1 MKNYEE
7 QAKIFI
13 EAIKTM
19 ASRENALNNFQLY
32 LEWHFAGWLEN
43 YANTP
48 DGITAELKAFAE
60 TEF

>member
-19 ASRENALNNFQLY
+19 ASREKALNNFQLY
-32 LEWHFAGWLEN
+32 LTRHFAVWLEK

-48 DGITAELKAFAE
+48 DRMTAELKEFAE
-60 TEF
+60 IEF

>member
-19 ASRENALNNFQLY
+19 ASREKALNNFQLY
-32 LEWHFAGWLEN
+32 LERHFAAWLEK

-48 DGITAELKAFAE
+48 DRITAELKEFAE
-60 TEF
+60 MEF

>member
-7 QAKIFI
+7 QAKTFI

-19 ASRENALNNFQLY
+19 ASNEKALDNFQCY
-32 LEWHFAGWLEN
+32 LENHFSVWLEK

-48 DGITAELKAFAE
+48 DGITAELKNFAE
-60 TEF
+60 MEF